1 MKRTWCAFCV
11 LSCLAF
17 AGSAKAADEGK
28 LEIAGGYSV
37 LHVEANSSNF
47 QGGALDAAFAATP
60 WLAIV
65 GEIGTDGTKAKMP
78 ADISLHVHAFLAGP
92 RYRVRPRGNVAVFG
106 QVLVGDAVSNAVLD
120 GVESSQSDLAIQP
133 GGGVDIGIGPK
144 WAVRFEGDYRA
155 VRANAATTKQERF
168 LVGLVF
174 HP

>member
-1 MKRTWCAFCV
+1 MKRTWCVFCL
-11 LSCLAF
+11 LSCLAI

-37 LHVEANSSNF
+37 LHVEAASSNF
-47 QGGALDAAFAATP
+47 QGGALDVAIAATP
-60 WLAIV
+60 WLAVV
-65 GEIGTDGTKAKMP
+65 GEIGTDGTKANML

-92 RYRVRPRGNVAVFG
+92 RYLVHARENVAVFG
-106 QVLVGDAVSNAVLD
+106 QVLFGDAMSNAILD
-120 GVESSQSDLAIQP
+120 GVESSRSDLAIQP
-133 GGGVDIGIGPK
+133 GGGIDIDVGPK